1 MIDFHTH
8 IIPNVDD
15 GSSSV
20 EETFALIKEAK
31 EAGFTGIIS
40 TSHYIEGYYESNVAE
55 RELWLNAL
63 IQNLPKVNFNG
74 KLYLGNEIYFT
85 SNIIELLE
93 QQKVT
98 TINNTNYTL
107 FELPLNSKPLNLID
121 VIYTMQQY
129 KLIPVLAHP
138 ERYSFVQSNPKIID
152 ELIDIGVLMQQNYG
166 SIIGQYGKK
175 AQIIAKKMLEK
186 NYITFFW
193 SDVHKPNKIYKKMPE
208 IIQELQNIIGREKFM
223 QISTINPEL
232 ALKNKK
238 IEY

>member
-93 QQKVT
+93 QQKAT

-107 FELPLNSKPLNLID
+107 FELPLNYKPLNLID

-138 ERYSFVQSNPKIID
+138 ERYSFVQKEPEIVYD
-152 ELIDIGVLMQQNYG
+152 LIQKGVLMQSNSG
-166 SIIGQYGKK
+166 SILGRDGEK
-175 AQIIAKKMLEK
+175 AELISRKLLE
-186 NYITFFW
+186 NNMVHFLG
-193 SDVHKPNKIYKKMPE
+193 SDVHKPNTIYPRIGEALDIIKE
-208 IIQELQNIIGREKFM
+208 IVGRE
-223 QISTINPEL
+223 
-232 ALKNKK
+232 
-238 IEY
+238 